1 MTNVFS
7 FQQRLQKLRA
17 LEPYA
22 YQVAHYLLQDDAA
35 AAAASQSALLE
46 ISQQEAFLIET
57 PEQLRSRMKKLVIRI
72 SLAQSLRMAQI

>member
-1 MTNVFS
+1 MTNAIS

-35 AAAASQSALLE
+35 AAEASQTALLE
-46 ISQQEAFLIET
+46 ISQQDSFQTET
-57 PEQLRSRMKKLVIRI
+57 PEQLRSLMKKLVIRT
-72 SLAQSLRMAQI
+72 SLAKSPRMAQI